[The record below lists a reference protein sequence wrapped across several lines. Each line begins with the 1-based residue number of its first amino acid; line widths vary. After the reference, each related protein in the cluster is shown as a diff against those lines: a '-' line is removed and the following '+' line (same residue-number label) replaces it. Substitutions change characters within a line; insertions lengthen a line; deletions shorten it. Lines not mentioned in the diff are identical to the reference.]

1 MTQVR
6 LEILNENG
14 EWELQYGVRY
24 KVLKE
29 NKEGMRAFKP
39 IHAQDF
45 RLVVK

>member
-6 LEILNENG
+6 LEVLNERG
-14 EWELQYGVRY
+14 EWEVQLAVRY

-29 NKEGMRAFKP
+29 SKEGMRAFKP
-39 IHAQDF
+39 IHGQDF